1 MWRNKEINLGNIEP
15 STSHTVEFIY
25 DGDKQIVKATASC
38 GCTVPTITKNGIKV
52 TYKADKLEMSTR
64 INVTK
69 TITVFYKDHSKDT
82 LTIKGV
88 ITYEEED

>member
-1 MWRNKEINLGNIEP
+1 MWRNNIINLGYILPLSSN
-15 STSHTVEFIY
+15 TVEFLY
-25 DGDKQIVKATASC
+25 DGDKEIKKATASC

-52 TYKADKLEMSTR
+52 TYKADRLELSTR

-69 TITVFYKDHSKDT
+69 TITVFFKDHSKDT

-88 ITYEEED
+88 ITNEEED

>member
-1 MWRNKEINLGNIEP
+1 
-15 STSHTVEFIY
+15 
-25 DGDKQIVKATASC
+25 
-38 GCTVPTITKNGIKV
+38 
-52 TYKADKLEMSTR
+52 MSTR

>member
-25 DGDKQIVKATASC
+25 DGDKQIVKVTASC
-38 GCTVPTITKNGIKV
+38 GCTQTVITKNGIKV
-52 TYKADKLEMSTR
+52 TYKADKLELSTR